1 MVGGSQDSQDRTT
14 VSRCR
19 KTLSSPA
26 SYSSCSPSEPS
37 KAPKA
42 SRRNRMLVTRAFFC
56 IGSLLFD
63 LGYPG
68 YLRPSFIFL
77 SEELRRF
84 IGAAIFH
91 QHACFVDFGGDVF
104 ILYGLP
110 KCLGQFTHDGRR
122 GIGADKEDEPRT
134 RLDSRIALF
143 ECGRHLREFFRPLPS
158 GHNQRFQGSG
168 LQVRTSGSQ
177 ANNASVDI
185 SSQDSRSNGS
195 LPSQGNVDEIDAGLL
210 LE

>member
-1 MVGGSQDSQDRTT
+1 MNKEVSANSTARMMGKKPAAGALILPKGSFIDSM
-14 VSRCR
+14 
-19 KTLSSPA
+19 
-26 SYSSCSPSEPS
+26 

-42 SRRNRMLVTRAFFC
+42 SMKNKMLVTRSSFC
-56 IGSLLFD
+56 IDSLLFD

-91 QHACFVDFGGDVF
+91 QHACFVDFGGDLF

-110 KCLGQFTHDGRR
+110 KCLGQSAHDGRR
-122 GIGADKEDEPRT
+122 GIGAHKEDEPRT
-134 RLDSRIALF
+134 CLDSRIALF
-143 ECGRHLREFFRPLPS
+143 ECGRHVREFFGPFPS
-158 GHNQRFQGSG
+158 GHDQRFQGSG
-168 LQVRTSGSQ
+168 LQVSTSRSQ
-177 ANNASVDI
+177 ANDASVDI